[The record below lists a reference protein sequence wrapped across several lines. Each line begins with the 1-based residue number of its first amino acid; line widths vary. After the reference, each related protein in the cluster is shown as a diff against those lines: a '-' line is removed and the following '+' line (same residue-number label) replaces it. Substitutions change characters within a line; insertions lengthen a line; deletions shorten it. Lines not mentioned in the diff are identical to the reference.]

1 MGLLIALGLTILIE
15 CSIVLIQ
22 SRDIK
27 WTGYMALVNVVTN
40 PTINLILLFVSNR
53 ISRSE
58 RQLLIY
64 ILEVLVVISE
74 GVMIYLLRRTESFK
88 VKPLKFHKCLLYSFI
103 LNCISYCVGMLIL

>member
-88 VKPLKFHKCLLYSFI
+88 VKPLKFHKCL
-103 LNCISYCVGMLIL
+103 